1 MKVYIIIGLIALVA
15 LIYILVAI
23 GLAWLFVINNSKDDK
38 PIKNIRDIIFGA
50 VVAFTWLVYVA
61 QFIIQNFLTYLV
73 NIYKEKII
81 KK

>member
-1 MKVYIIIGLIALVA
+1 MKLYIIIGLIALVA

-23 GLAWLFVINNSKDDK
+23 GLAWFVIKNSKDDK
-38 PIKNIRDIIFGA
+38 PIKNIRDIILGA
-50 VVAFTWLVYVA
+50 VVAFTWPVYVV

>member
-1 MKVYIIIGLIALVA
+1 MKLYIIIGLIALVA

-23 GLAWLFVINNSKDDK
+23 GLAWFVIKNSKDDK
-38 PIKNIRDIIFGA
+38 PIKNIRDIILGA
-50 VVAFTWLVYVA
+50 VVAFTWPVYVV
-61 QFIIQNFLTYLV
+61 QFIIQNFLSYLM

>member
-1 MKVYIIIGLIALVA
+1 MKVYIIIGLIALLT

-23 GLAWLFVINNSKDDK
+23 GLAWFVIKNSKNDK
-38 PIKNIRDIIFGA
+38 PIKNIRDIILGA
-50 VVAFTWLVYVA
+50 VVAFTWPVYVV
-61 QFIIQNFLTYLV
+61 QFIIQNFLSYLV

>member
-1 MKVYIIIGLIALVA
+1 MKVYIIIGLIALVV

-23 GLAWLFVINNSKDDK
+23 CLAWFVIMHSKDDK
-38 PIKNIRDIIFGA
+38 PIKNIRDIILGV
-50 VVAFTWLVYVA
+50 VVAFTWPVYVM
-61 QFIIQNFLTYLV
+61 QFIIQDFLTYLV

>member
-1 MKVYIIIGLIALVA
+1 MKVYIIIGLIALVV

-23 GLAWLFVINNSKDDK
+23 GLAWFVIKNSKDDK
-38 PIKNIRDIIFGA
+38 PIKNISDIVLGA
-50 VVAFTWLVYVA
+50 VVAFTWPVYVV
-61 QFIIQNFLTYLV
+61 QFIIQNFLSYLV

>member
-23 GLAWLFVINNSKDDK
+23 GLAWFVIKNSKDDK
-38 PIKNIRDIIFGA
+38 PIKNIRDIVLGA
-50 VVAFTWLVYVA
+50 VVAFTWPVYVV
-61 QFIIQNFLTYLV
+61 QFIIQDFLLYLV

>member
-1 MKVYIIIGLIALVA
+1 MKVYIIIGLIALVV

-23 GLAWLFVINNSKDDK
+23 GLAWFVIKNSKDDK
-38 PIKNIRDIIFGA
+38 PIKNIRDIILGA
-50 VVAFTWLVYVA
+50 AVAFTWPVYVV
-61 QFIIQNFLTYLV
+61 QFIIQNFLSYLV

>member
-23 GLAWLFVINNSKDDK
+23 GLAWFVIKNSHNDK
-38 PIKNIRDIIFGA
+38 SIKNISDIVLGA
-50 VVAFTWLVYVA
+50 VVAFTWPVYVV
-61 QFIIQNFLTYLV
+61 QFIIQNFLSYLV

>member
-23 GLAWLFVINNSKDDK
+23 GLAWFVIKNSHNDK
-38 PIKNIRDIIFGA
+38 PIKNISDIVLGA
-50 VVAFTWLVYVA
+50 VVAFTWPVYVV
-61 QFIIQNFLTYLV
+61 QFIIQNFLSYLV

>member
-1 MKVYIIIGLIALVA
+1 MKVYIIIGLIVLVT

-23 GLAWLFVINNSKDDK
+23 GLAWFVIKNSKDDK
-38 PIKNIRDIIFGA
+38 PIKNIRDIILGA
-50 VVAFTWLVYVA
+50 AVAFTWPVYVV
-61 QFIIQNFLTYLV
+61 QFIIQNFLSYLV

>member
-1 MKVYIIIGLIALVA
+1 MKVYIIIGLIALVT

-23 GLAWLFVINNSKDDK
+23 GLAWFVIKNSHNDK
-38 PIKNIRDIIFGA
+38 PIKNISDIVLGA
-50 VVAFTWLVYVA
+50 VVAFTWPVYVV
-61 QFIIQNFLTYLV
+61 QFIIQNFLSYLV

>member
-1 MKVYIIIGLIALVA
+1 MKVYIIIGLIGLIA

-23 GLAWLFVINNSKDDK
+23 GLAWFVIKNSRDDK
-38 PIKNIRDIIFGA
+38 PIKNISDIVLGV
-50 VVAFTWLVYVA
+50 VVAFTWPIYVV
-61 QFIIQNFLTYLV
+61 QFIIQNFLSYLV

>member
-1 MKVYIIIGLIALVA
+1 MKVYIIIGLISLVA

-23 GLAWLFVINNSKDDK
+23 GLAWFVIKNSHNDK
-38 PIKNIRDIIFGA
+38 PIKNISDIVLGA
-50 VVAFTWLVYVA
+50 VVAFTWPVYVV
-61 QFIIQNFLTYLV
+61 QFIIQNFLSYLV

>member
-1 MKVYIIIGLIALVA
+1 MKLYIIIGLIALVT

-23 GLAWLFVINNSKDDK
+23 GLAWFVIKNSKDDK
-38 PIKNIRDIIFGA
+38 PIKNIRDIVLGA
-50 VVAFTWLVYVA
+50 VVAFTWPVYVV
-61 QFIIQNFLTYLV
+61 QFIIQDFLLYLV

>member
-1 MKVYIIIGLIALVA
+1 MKVYIIIGLIALVV

-23 GLAWLFVINNSKDDK
+23 GLAWFVIKNSKDDK
-38 PIKNIRDIIFGA
+38 PIKNIRDIILGA
-50 VVAFTWLVYVA
+50 VVAFTWPVYVV
-61 QFIIQNFLTYLV
+61 QFIIQNFLSYLV

>member
-1 MKVYIIIGLIALVA
+1 MKLYIIIGLIALMT

-23 GLAWLFVINNSKDDK
+23 GLAWFVIKNSKDDK
-38 PIKNIRDIIFGA
+38 PIKNIRDIVLGA
-50 VVAFTWLVYVA
+50 VVAFTWPVYVV
-61 QFIIQNFLTYLV
+61 QFIIQNFLSYLV

>member
-1 MKVYIIIGLIALVA
+1 MKVYIIIGLIALVV

-23 GLAWLFVINNSKDDK
+23 GLAWFVIKNSKDDK
-38 PIKNIRDIIFGA
+38 PIKNIRDIILGA
-50 VVAFTWLVYVA
+50 VVAFTWPVYVV
-61 QFIIQNFLTYLV
+61 QFIIQNFLSYLM

>member
-23 GLAWLFVINNSKDDK
+23 GLAWFVIKNSKDDK
-38 PIKNIRDIIFGA
+38 PIKNIRDIILGA
-50 VVAFTWLVYVA
+50 VVAFTWPVYVA
-61 QFIIQNFLTYLV
+61 QLIIQNFLTYLV

>member
-1 MKVYIIIGLIALVA
+1 MKVYIIVGLIGLVT

-23 GLAWLFVINNSKDDK
+23 GLAWFVIKNSKNGK
-38 PIKNIRDIIFGA
+38 PIKNIRDIILGA
-50 VVAFTWLVYVA
+50 AVAFTWPVYVV
-61 QFIIQNFLTYLV
+61 QFIIQNFLSYLV

>member
-1 MKVYIIIGLIALVA
+1 MKLYIIIGLIALVA

-23 GLAWLFVINNSKDDK
+23 GLAWFVIKNSKDDK
-38 PIKNIRDIIFGA
+38 PIKNIRDIVLGA
-50 VVAFTWLVYVA
+50 VVAFTWPVYVV
-61 QFIIQNFLTYLV
+61 QLIIQNFLSYLV

>member
-1 MKVYIIIGLIALVA
+1 MKVYIIIGLIGLVA

-23 GLAWLFVINNSKDDK
+23 GLAWFVIKNSKDDK
-38 PIKNIRDIIFGA
+38 PIKNIRDIILGA
-50 VVAFTWLVYVA
+50 VVAFTWPAYVV
-61 QFIIQNFLTYLV
+61 QFIIQNFLSYLV

>member
-1 MKVYIIIGLIALVA
+1 MKLYIIIGLIALMA

-23 GLAWLFVINNSKDDK
+23 GLAWFVIKNSKDDK
-38 PIKNIRDIIFGA
+38 PIKNIRDIILGA
-50 VVAFTWLVYVA
+50 VVAFTWPVYVV
-61 QFIIQNFLTYLV
+61 QFIIQNFLSYLV

>member
-1 MKVYIIIGLIALVA
+1 MKLYIIIGLIALMA

-23 GLAWLFVINNSKDDK
+23 GLAWFVIKNSKDDK
-38 PIKNIRDIIFGA
+38 PIKNIRDIILGA
-50 VVAFTWLVYVA
+50 VVAFTWPVYVV

>member
-1 MKVYIIIGLIALVA
+1 MKVYIIIGLIGLIA

-23 GLAWLFVINNSKDDK
+23 GLAWFVIKNSHDDK
-38 PIKNIRDIIFGA
+38 PIKNISDIVLGA
-50 VVAFTWLVYVA
+50 VVAFIWPIYVV
-61 QFIIQNFLTYLV
+61 QFIIQNFLSYLV

>member
-1 MKVYIIIGLIALVA
+1 MKVYIIIGLIVLVT

-23 GLAWLFVINNSKDDK
+23 GLAWFVIKNSKDDK
-38 PIKNIRDIIFGA
+38 PIKNIRDIILGA
-50 VVAFTWLVYVA
+50 VVAFTWPAYVV
-61 QFIIQNFLTYLV
+61 QFIIQNFLSYLV

>member
-23 GLAWLFVINNSKDDK
+23 GLAWFVIKNSKDDK
-38 PIKNIRDIIFGA
+38 PIKNIRDIILGA
-50 VVAFTWLVYVA
+50 VVAFTWPVYVV
-61 QFIIQNFLTYLV
+61 QFIIQNFLSYLV

>member
-1 MKVYIIIGLIALVA
+1 MKVYIIIGLIGLVA

-23 GLAWLFVINNSKDDK
+23 GLTWFVIKNSHNDK
-38 PIKNIRDIIFGA
+38 PIKNISDIVLGA
-50 VVAFTWLVYVA
+50 VVAFTWPVYVA
-61 QFIIQNFLTYLV
+61 QFIIQNFLSYLV

>member
-1 MKVYIIIGLIALVA
+1 MKLYIIIGLIALVT

-23 GLAWLFVINNSKDDK
+23 GLAWFVIKNSKDDK
-38 PIKNIRDIIFGA
+38 PIKNIRDIVLGA
-50 VVAFTWLVYVA
+50 VVAFTWPVYVV
-61 QFIIQNFLTYLV
+61 QFIIQNFLSYLV

>member
-1 MKVYIIIGLIALVA
+1 MKVYIIIGLIGLIA

-23 GLAWLFVINNSKDDK
+23 GLAWFVIKNSHDDK
-38 PIKNIRDIIFGA
+38 PIKNISDIVLGA
-50 VVAFTWLVYVA
+50 VVAFTWPIYVV
-61 QFIIQNFLTYLV
+61 QFIIQNFLSYLV